1 MPWAKW
7 CKTVKRLMAGAAAL
21 LLALTL
27 SACGAGDSAAPGKAP
42 EAEAAAETA
51 LPQPPAEEKTPAVG
65 QTETVEKTGEELTV
79 FKMKIGDTAVAV
91 DWEENEAVEAL
102 KELCR
107 AEPLTIEL
115 SMYGGFEQVGPIGAR
130 LPSSDVQ
137 TTTRA
142 GDIVLYSSNQMVV
155 FYGSNS
161 WAYTR
166 LGHIS
171 DQSAEDMAAL
181 LGHGDV
187 SVTLWLEAEG

>member
-1 MPWAKW
+1 MPWAKR

-42 EAEAAAETA
+42 EAEAAAGTA

-130 LPSSDVQ
+130 LPSRDVQ

>member
-1 MPWAKW
+1 M
-7 CKTVKRLMAGAAAL
+7 KRLMAGAAAL

-27 SACGAGDSAAPGKAP
+27 SACGAGDSAAQGKAP

-51 LPQPPAEEKTPAVG
+51 LPQPPEETKARVEGQAEIE
-65 QTETVEKTGEELTV
+65 ETAGEELTML
-79 FKMKIGDTAVAV
+79 KMKIGDTAVAV

-155 FYGSNS
+155 FYGSNA

>member
-1 MPWAKW
+1 MPWAKR

-21 LLALTL
+21 LLALTF
-27 SACGAGDSAAPGKAP
+27 SACGAGGSAAPGNAP

-51 LPQPPAEEKTPAVG
+51 LPQPTEKEKAPADGQAEIEETA
-65 QTETVEKTGEELTV
+65 GEELTML
-79 FKMKIGDTAVAV
+79 KMKIGDTAVAV

-155 FYGSNS
+155 FYGSNA

-171 DQSAEDMAAL
+171 DRSAEDMAAR

>member
-1 MPWAKW
+1 MK
-7 CKTVKRLMAGAAAL
+7 KLLTGAAAL

-27 SACGAGDSAAPGKAP
+27 PACGAGRKAAPESVPTGVPAV
-42 EAEAAAETA
+42 ETA
-51 LPQPPAEEKTPAVG
+51 LPQPPEETKAPAEG
-65 QTETVEKTGEELTV
+65 QAEIEETAGEELTML
-79 FKMKIGDTAVAV
+79 KMKIGDTAVAV